1 MKYCLA
7 IVLANIAIAFAGRL
21 PLPESLQKQW
31 HFVMK
36 DDDVDLGRVVGGT
49 QVADGGRP
57 YQIGL
62 FRSGSFSCGGSFIS
76 SKTVLTAAHCV
87 DGSENNP
94 GIFTIWY
101 GSLVRGAGTQLQ
113 VSRIV
118 KHPSYSSST
127 INNDFALL
135 ILANDFTPGTNAA
148 VSTLVGAADDPAA
161 DTVLRVSGWGRVVGG
176 GALATNLL
184 YADLGCIDRTECNRR
199 WSSANAVTTAMIC
212 AHHPSGSACNG
223 DSGGPLTRPDG
234 QQVGVVSWG
243 SSSCLHATLP
253 NVYASVPS
261 GRAWIDANT
270 V

>member
-21 PLPESLQKQW
+21 PLPESLQEQW

-36 DDDVDLGRVVGGT
+36 DDEVDLGRVVGGT
-49 QVADGGRP
+49 EVADDGRP
-57 YQIGL
+57 YQVGL
-62 FRSGSFSCGGSFIS
+62 FRSGSFSCGGSLITLR
-76 SKTVLTAAHCV
+76 TVLTAAHCI

-94 GIFTIWY
+94 GIFTIYY
-101 GSLVRGAGTQLQ
+101 GSLVRGGGKPVQ
-113 VSRIV
+113 VSRII
-118 KHPSYSSST
+118 KHPGYSSST
-127 INNDFALL
+127 INNDWALL
-135 ILANDFTPGTNAA
+135 ILANDITPGTNAA
-148 VSTLVGAADDPAA
+148 ISTLVGKTDDPDAG
-161 DTVLRVSGWGRVVGG
+161 TILTVSGWGRIVGG

-184 YADLGCIDRTECNRR
+184 QADLACMSRTDCNSR
-199 WSSANAVTTAMIC
+199 WSSANAVTTSMIC
-212 AHHPSGSACNG
+212 AHDTARSACNG

-261 GRAWIDANT
+261 GRAWIDANK

>member
-21 PLPESLQKQW
+21 PLPESLQEQW

-36 DDDVDLGRVVGGT
+36 DDEVDLGRVVGGT
-49 QVADGGRP
+49 QCASGERP
-57 YQIGL
+57 YQVEL
-62 FRSGSFSCGGSFIS
+62 YRSGSFSCGGSFITS
-76 SKTVLTAAHCV
+76 RTVLTAAHCV

-94 GIFTIWY
+94 GIFTIRY
-101 GSLVRGAGTQLQ
+101 GSLVRGQGTVIQ
-113 VSRIV
+113 VSQV
-118 KHPSYSSST
+118 KKHPSYSSST

-135 ILANDFTPGTNAA
+135 ILASAFTPGTNAA
-148 VSTLVGAADDPAA
+148 VSTLVGASDDPAA
-161 DTVLRVSGWGRVVGG
+161 GTTLTVSGWGRTTGG

-184 YADLGCIDRTECNRR
+184 KASLSCISRTECNSR

-212 AHHPSGSACNG
+212 AHDTSRSACNG

-261 GRAWIDANT
+261 GRAWIDANK